1 MSITE
6 DTEKAFAAGFR
17 GDNASTPSNH
27 DELIAA
33 VEKMAGKH
41 DAIQVRPHQTAEA
54 GDVLTF
60 GDNHEYVSLGSDEKA
75 KNSEWDN
82 ITRDRDG
89 KIEYWKKK
97 AERPMS

>member
-1 MSITE
+1 MGIGTQ
-6 DTEKAFAAGFR
+6 R
-17 GDNASTPSNH
+17 QSTYVP
-27 DELIAA
+27 
-33 VEKMAGKH
+33 
-41 DAIQVRPHQTAEA
+41 TAPAPTIGGGLTPVAA
-54 GDVLTF
+54 GDVKTF
-60 GDNHEYVSLGSDEKA
+60 GDEQEYESLGTDEKA